1 MMRYYPVR
9 RTLGQTPHSKELRLG
24 VSTREQVL
32 SYVAKGMK
40 ASDIAFIMA
49 ISRQRVY
56 QILKNPEKKKV
67 GRKPYMDEAAENQV
81 KAILSTRDSWT
92 WVEAETEL
100 SEHDLQFPAMKIF
113 DWLRELGFQKTTRN
127 SATWFRE

>member
-1 MMRYYPVR
+1 MTHYYPVR
-9 RTLGQTPHSKELRLG
+9 RTPGQTSYSKELRLG
-24 VSTREQVL
+24 VSTRDQVL
-32 SYVAKGMK
+32 SFVAKGMK
-40 ASDIAFIMA
+40 ASDIAFVMG

-67 GRKPYMDEAAENQV
+67 GRKPYLDEATENQV
-81 KAILSTRDSWT
+81 KAILLTRDSWT

-100 SEHDLQFPAMKIF
+100 SEHDLRFPAMRIF

-127 SATWFRE
+127 NARWSRK